1 VFGNEQKN
9 KSGKTMPV
17 KDTIQSRRGSS
28 AQWSAANPI
37 LADGEIGYD
46 STTKQMKVG
55 DGVTA
60 WNALAYA
67 TPSLATANTFAAAQ
81 TIEYGV
87 IIADQVSG
95 VGAWS
100 IYKNDGVGSLI
111 LRDDVNSRIH
121 ATFSE
126 GATNL
131 ASNTIFYGPF
141 ELRQILTCE
150 SQVIAKDAITCRYG
164 VQIADVGG
172 ANVGV
177 PQWLVYKLD
186 GVGQALNFRD
196 VVNSRQH
203 MLLTPGSSNA
213 VAATEIYSRLVVAE
227 SASFF
232 GAVVLAIRTIAT
244 LPSAASSIGQRYQVS
259 DSATVA
265 YRTVF
270 SNGSAWYYEGTAAAV

>member
-1 VFGNEQKN
+1 MSFVEGEITVEFGGTVGPAGPAGNAVPIAA
-9 KSGKTMPV
+9 GTV
-17 KDTIQSRRGSS
+17 L
-28 AQWSAANPI
+28 ANPSGV
-37 LADGEIGYD
+37 LANPVGVDAAGMRDLIGAP
-46 STTKQMKVG
+46 G
-55 DGVTA
+55 
-60 WNALAYA
+60 
-67 TPSLATANTFAAAQ
+67 LATANTFAAAQ

-186 GVGQALNFRD
+186 GVGQTLNFRD